1 MRLHAL
7 YLAGALTATAVPF
20 SAGAVP
26 AEADHEAAISAR
38 QATSATYTCL
48 PGYYWEPASY
58 ARHGKFRPA
67 HCAPHW

>member
-7 YLAGALTATAVPF
+7 YLAGALIATAVPF

-26 AEADHEAAISAR
+26 AAPDHQTAASTQEAAPA
-38 QATSATYTCL
+38 ADTCP
-48 PGYYWEPASY
+48 PGYYWEPADY

-67 HCAPHW
+67 HCALHW